1 MKPREHSF
9 EPRAMPLNLRRKLQH
24 VAQAASRVLAG
35 AKARNISLF
44 ALFFA
49 DACSVFGNRQ
59 DQDKYETFLR
69 LSKVPTLA
77 PYLAETALISR
88 STLLSNGNASPR
100 FCFPIVVKPVWGAQS
115 TGVVGIRDKKT
126 LQRFLRHRRGPYI
139 AQQFIPDALEIG
151 VSYTRNP
158 AGSPDF
164 FGVAVKLPVVGR
176 AEWNNGLRKVPKFF
190 HYRDITQTV
199 DRERLLELCG
209 AIAATLRTN
218 TFRFDAFVR
227 SNGNG
232 IDLDTLQII
241 EVNTGVFAAD
251 EFLFDTRHPPE
262 FVVEELARRYTYL
275 LLWGGRHAAHPTPS
289 QIRKLFS
296 HYTYC
301 YVVTLYRHLVS

>member
-1 MKPREHSF
+1 
-9 EPRAMPLNLRRKLQH
+9 MPPNLCRKLQH
-24 VAQAASRVLAG
+24 VAQAASLVFAA
-35 AKARNISLF
+35 AKARNISFF

-49 DACSVFGNRQ
+49 DTCSVFGNRQ

-69 LSKVPTLA
+69 LSKVTTLA
-77 PYLAETALISR
+77 PYLAETALFSR
-88 STLLSNGNASPR
+88 STCLPKANTPPGI
-100 FCFPIVVKPVWGAQS
+100 CFPIVVKPVWGAQS
-115 TGVVGIRDKKT
+115 TGVVGIRDKET
-126 LQRFLRHRRGPYI
+126 LQRFLRQRRQDYI
-139 AQQFIPDALEIG
+139 VQQFIPDDLEVG

-158 AGSPDF
+158 EGSPDH
-164 FGVAVKLPVVGR
+164 FGVAAKFPIIARVEWKNGFRKLPK
-176 AEWNNGLRKVPKFF
+176 LF

-227 SNGNG
+227 SKGNG

-241 EVNTGVFAAD
+241 EVNMGVFSAD
-251 EFLFDTRHPPE
+251 EFLFDVRHPPE

-275 LLWGGRHAAHPTPS
+275 LLWGGRHAAHPTTS

-301 YVVTLYRHLVS
+301 YIVTLYRHLVS